1 MFTEGR
7 LYFIL
12 FFVLVF
18 VGGLVFAYRKDI
30 KKNPKLFKGA
40 YKTVIAILLFLVGFM
55 SVVRLMRFF

>member
-12 FFVLVF
+12 FFVLAF
-18 VGGLVFAYRKDI
+18 IGGLVFAYRKDI

-40 YKTVIAILLFLVGFM
+40 YKTVIVILLFLVGFM

>member
-18 VGGLVFAYRKDI
+18 IGGLVFAYRKDI
-30 KKNPKLFKGA
+30 KKNPKMFKGA
-40 YKTVIAILLFLVGFM
+40 YKTVIIILFFLVGFM